1 MPANLFA
8 LDGKVALVTG
18 ASSGLGEHFAF
29 VLAAAGAKVALAA
42 RREERLVTLADR
54 IQTSGGRALPVT
66 MDVTDAA
73 SIEHGVQEIETELGP
88 LGILLNNAGIVRSAP
103 ALDTTVEDWCA
114 VIDTDL
120 TGAWLVAQSVAR
132 HMVKHG
138 HGGSIVNIG
147 SILGIQA
154 AAQVAAYSAAKA
166 ALHQMTRS
174 LGVEW
179 ARHGI
184 RVNAIAPGYFET
196 DLNREFLGSAAGQAL
211 LKRNPLRRAGTVN
224 ELDGAVLLLAS
235 DAGSYI
241 NGSILVVDGGQGIAI

>member
-1 MPANLFA
+1 LFA

>member
-1 MPANLFA
+1 LFA

-88 LGILLNNAGIVRSAP
+88 LGVLLNNAGIVRSAP

>member
-88 LGILLNNAGIVRSAP
+88 LGVLLNNAGIVRSAP

>member
-1 MPANLFA
+1 LFA

-196 DLNREFLGSAAGQAL
+196 DLNREFLRSAAGQAL

>member
-196 DLNREFLGSAAGQAL
+196 DLNREFLRSAAGQAL